1 MTGDEYLLEMNNIS
15 KEFPGV
21 KALENVSFSL
31 KKGEVHALVGEN
43 GAGKSTLMKILSGF
57 HPKDSGE
64 IYINDKIVE
73 ILNPINA
80 IELGISTIYQEIIA
94 VHHITVAEN
103 ILLGNRPKNK
113 FGLINWREMEHK
125 VKSILDEL
133 SIELPTS
140 KLVSNLSIAQQQL
153 VEIAKAL
160 SMEAKIVIMDEPT
173 SPLTEEETKTL
184 FNIIKRIKSKGVSVI
199 YISHRIE
206 EIFKIADRVTVLR
219 DGKKICEKIVRE
231 TNSDEIIKYM
241 IGREL
246 NEMYGKESSMAKEK
260 IVLRVENFSKKR
272 EFKDI
277 NFKLYEGEI
286 LGFAGLVGAGRSELM
301 KSLYGINIKD
311 SGEIYL
317 NGNKV
322 NINSPLDAIRL
333 GIGMVPEE
341 KKTEGLM
348 LDLAVD
354 QNITASSLKEIS
366 KYGFL
371 SRGLEVSL
379 ANKFV
384 KKLSINCPSLSQ
396 KVMYLSGGNQQK
408 VIISRWLA
416 LNSKILILDEPTK
429 GIDVGSKAE
438 IHKLIANIA
447 KQGTSVILI
456 SSEITEILKMSN
468 RIIVMKEGKIVTIL
482 NAAEAN
488 EESILRSMVEVKMDY
503 VIKL

>member
-64 IYINDKIVE
+64 IYINGKIVE

-286 LGFAGLVGAGRSELM
+286 LGFAGLAGAGRSELM

-468 RIIVMKEGKIVTIL
+468 RIIVMREGRIVKVFK
-482 NAAEAN
+482 AAEAN
-488 EESILRSMVEVKMDY
+488 EEIILRSMTGVK
-503 VIKL
+503 IN